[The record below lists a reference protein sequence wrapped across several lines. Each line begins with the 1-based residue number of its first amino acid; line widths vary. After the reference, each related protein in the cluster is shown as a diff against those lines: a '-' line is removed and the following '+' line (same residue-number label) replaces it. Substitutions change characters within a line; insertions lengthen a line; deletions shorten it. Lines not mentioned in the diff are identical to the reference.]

1 MGFFSPGFVIG
12 AASSLTNQIEDAK
25 ERNAKMMERRRD
37 QFDQLSREAKREL
50 NRKKMTEQEYVDLAK
65 EFCHLNLKFRS
76 GMTLHCWQRLAR
88 VLNSITGSGTNTE

>member
-37 QFDQLSREAKREL
+37 QFDKLSREAKREL
-50 NRKKMTEQEYVDLAK
+50 NRK
-65 EFCHLNLKFRS
+65 R
-76 GMTLHCWQRLAR
+76 
-88 VLNSITGSGTNTE
+88 